1 MNSSTLSLLVH
12 APSKEG
18 KSTLGSTMPPP
29 ICVLDVEGSW
39 RFIRRSGFCVQGV
52 HNTAACTCEVRRSI
66 EWDPNTE
73 APPRWDGTWE
83 ICHVTVREW
92 RTLTNA
98 YMHLAQGQHD
108 FVSLCFDSITE
119 AQRRLKANLRGLE
132 QMRMQDW
139 GDLLVQMDK
148 LVRDMRDL
156 VLLPNSPM
164 RVVMFV
170 AETRNFNG
178 KWRPYMQGAIG
189 DSLPYWLDIVGYLYT
204 EHVPDENNQSTVQVK
219 KLWVGR
225 HPQFEAGE
233 RVQGMLGDVIEKPSI
248 TQMLHTIFGEPASP
262 NGKTTETEPKEKT
275 K

>member
-1 MNSSTLSLLVH
+1 VNNNTLSILVH
-12 APSKEG
+12 AASKEG

-39 RFIRRSGFCVQGV
+39 RFIRRAGYCVQGI
-52 HNTAACTCEVRRSI
+52 HNTEKCTCDVRRSI
-66 EWDPNTE
+66 EWDPNQGP
-73 APPRWDGTWE
+73 PPRWDGSWE

-98 YMHLAQGQHD
+98 YNWLTQAPHD
-108 FVSLCFDSITE
+108 FTSLCFDSITE

-148 LVRDMRDL
+148 LIRDYRDL
-156 VLLPNSPM
+156 VLLPSTTM
-164 RVVMFV
+164 RVVMFI
-170 AETRNFNG
+170 AETKNING

-204 EHVPDENNQSTVQVK
+204 EYVPDENNQNTVEVK
-219 KLWVGR
+219 KLWIGK

-233 RVQGMLGDVIEKPSI
+233 RVQGMLGNVVERPNVAD
-248 TQMLHTIFGEPASP
+248 MLARIFGDVPSP
-262 NGKTTETEPKEKT
+262 KAEIGTKKEG
-275 K
+275 